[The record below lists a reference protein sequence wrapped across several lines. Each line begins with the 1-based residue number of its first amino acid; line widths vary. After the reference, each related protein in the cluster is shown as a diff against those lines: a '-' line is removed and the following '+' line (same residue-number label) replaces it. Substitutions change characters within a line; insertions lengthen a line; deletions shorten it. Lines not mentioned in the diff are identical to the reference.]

1 MAFPREVGTII
12 QQIDVLRNEKKH
24 KNEKKRRRFNRPR
37 FFRATRT
44 YMLKMERFFILYLL
58 QMSIAWTR

>member
-12 QQIDVLRNEKKH
+12 QQIGVLRNEKKH

-37 FFRATRT
+37 FFRAART